1 MTHKTRQPNPMRRFS
16 FPAANV
22 WLTAL
27 LGFALCGIAAR
38 GAEPIRAL
46 LVAGGCCHDYQAQ
59 KKILTEGISARANV
73 TWTIVHEGGDTREY
87 MVSIYKQPDWARGYD
102 VVVHDECFGFVTNV
116 AFVEQITQ
124 AHSNGVPAVLLH
136 CSTHSYRMSTT
147 DEWRKLL
154 GVSSYQHEKLRSF
167 QVVNLKPEHP
177 IMQGFPAKWDDTD
190 DELYEIKK
198 LWPNCVPLG
207 KGVSVEKTEH
217 VCIWANTYGK
227 ARVFGTS
234 LGHRNETVQ
243 DPVYLDLV
251 TRGLLWACNKLDDN
265 GKPKPGYGSK

>member
-1 MTHKTRQPNPMRRFS
+1 MKPTHLYHTVRVS
-16 FPAANV
+16 L
-22 WLTAL
+22 LTL
-27 LGFALCGIAAR
+27 LLLATGLMVTQ

-46 LVAGGCCHDYQAQ
+46 LITGGCCHDFEAQ

-73 TWTIVHEGGDTREY
+73 TWTIVHEGGDTRDY
-87 MVSIYKQPDWARGYD
+87 MVSVYQKPDWTKGYD
-102 VVVHDECFGFVTNV
+102 VVVHDECFGYVTNV

-124 AHSNGVPAVLLH
+124 AHSNGIPAVTLH

-154 GVSSYQHEKLRSF
+154 GVSSYQHEKRRSF
-167 QVVNLKPEHP
+167 EVFNLKPEHP
-177 IMQGFPAKWDDTD
+177 IMKGFPAQWHDTE

-198 LWPNCVPLG
+198 LWPDCVPLG
-207 KGVSVEKTEH
+207 KGVGETKAEH

-234 LGHRNETVQ
+234 LGHGNDTVK
-243 DPVYLDLV
+243 DAVYLDLV
-251 TRGLLWACNKLDDN
+251 SRGLLWACNKLDEN
-265 GKPKPGYGSK
+265 GKPLAGYGGK